1 MQTRGLLWR
10 RLGVWVQ
17 AHLEQDRA
25 RLWAST
31 SEAVLE
37 CPGRPGQNSGL
48 VQDTWVFHDQPP
60 LGLQG
65 SGYVRKT
72 LATSWWLLLHPHWNS
87 TFLPGSSSRP
97 IVWHGKVSRRVWA
110 IILCCD
116 YHSYSEM
123 SPTALFEAQ
132 SSACG
137 AILKVFKKSGFGDIS
152 ELHITK
158 QKRWFRNLQRTLSRS
173 SLWRKVPS
181 VPPDPPVP
189 P

>member
-1 MQTRGLLWR
+1 MKTRGLLWR

-25 RLWAST
+25 RLWART
-31 SEAVLE
+31 SEAVVE
-37 CPGRPGQNSGL
+37 CPGRHSGL
-48 VQDTWVFHDQPP
+48 VRDTWVVHDQPP

-137 AILKVFKKSGFGDIS
+137 AILKVFKKSVFGDIS

-158 QKRWFRNLQRTLSRS
+158 QKRWSRNLQRTLSRS
-173 SLWRKVPS
+173 SLWSKVPPVPPDPS
-181 VPPDPPVP
+181 VPP
-189 P
+189 